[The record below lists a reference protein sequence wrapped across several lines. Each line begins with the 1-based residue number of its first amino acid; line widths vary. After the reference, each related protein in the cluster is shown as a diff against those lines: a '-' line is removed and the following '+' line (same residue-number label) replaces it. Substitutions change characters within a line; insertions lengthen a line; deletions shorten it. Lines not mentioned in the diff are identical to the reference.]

1 MIKKGKKETEEKK
14 DTKKKTTR
22 KKKVEDI
29 RYDDII
35 SKEEDIESEDEDYGM
50 EGFRNYGEF
59 GLELGYDEDED
70 YEDDE
75 DVEEKYWTKEQLDAY
90 IDSLRKRAEERNNGL
105 YYAEDCEDE
114 EDYDEE
120 EDDEIVDPKDLMD
133 EYEKDNRPNTLIAA
147 RIVNLL
153 TDDEISN
160 MIIGKKNTSITHY
173 KHEFGKMWLIL
184 DTCVEMFKMT
194 IRCSLEDNMVLG
206 RTKTGIMG
214 APDMMGAPGEYENII
229 SLNTALRSLDPFHDV
244 PRYIAVPVLA
254 IIPDG
259 ENYMYTDKKHIN
271 DVYTMIHSHIASGR
285 GVYLFVDKLWKL
297 TGFYNRDNIEDT
309 VYPITENVSI
319 VRGSVIDRVDL
330 HTEPRI
336 ISFSN
341 IKDMGIYIDK
351 IPMDKN
357 PHVRYFETVN
367 GDIINPITGK
377 KVKIVEE

>member
-22 KKKVEDI
+22 KKKVQDI
-29 RYDDII
+29 IYDDII
-35 SKEEDIESEDEDYGM
+35 AKEEDTESEEEDYGM
-50 EGFRNYGEF
+50 EGFRDYGEF
-59 GLELGYDEDED
+59 GLEPEYEEDED
-70 YEDDE
+70 YDDDE
-75 DVEEKYWTKEQLDAY
+75 EDAEEEYWTKEQLETY
-90 IDSLRKRAEERNNGL
+90 IKNLTKEGKKGDSGL
-105 YYAEDCEDE
+105 CYAEDCEDE

-120 EDDEIVDPKDLMD
+120 EDDEIVDPEDLME
-133 EYEKDNRPNTLIAA
+133 EYEKENRPNTLIAS

-160 MIIGKKNTSITHY
+160 MIIGKKNTGITHY
-173 KHEFGKMWLIL
+173 KHEFGKLWLIL
-184 DTCVEMFKMT
+184 DTCVEMSKMT
-194 IRCSLEDNMVLG
+194 FHCSLEDNMILG
-206 RTKTGIMG
+206 KTKAGI
-214 APDMMGAPGEYENII
+214 MGAPGEYENII

-244 PRYIAVPVLA
+244 PSYIAVPVLV

-259 ENYMYTDKKHIN
+259 ENYKYTDKKHIN
-271 DVYTMIHSHIASGR
+271 DVYTMIHSHIVSGR
-285 GVYLFVDKLWKL
+285 GVYLFVDKLWQL
-297 TGFYNRDNIEDT
+297 IGFYNRDDIEET
-309 VYPITENVSI
+309 IYPITENVSI
-319 VRGSVIDRVDL
+319 VRGSVIDRVDF